1 MERASLLLAGRK
13 RALQRYDDDE
23 MGVISVSHAAKR
35 ANVLFGADEDPRVV
49 AAVEA
54 ALDGSPTGGLSS
66 FASLASPPG
75 WRVHA
80 SAALGAPQPF
90 PSLDGGGGVGAFALR
105 SLGGSDGASHM
116 GGGGHPRT
124 GGEADG
130 GGAGGAAS
138 VSRDG
143 GPLSGAEAPAP
154 SARELRLADEG
165 RLLKR
170 AVTILSSRLESAAS
184 ECAAL
189 RAQSCA
195 ADRERAALQE
205 QVAAAENANKM
216 LVELV
221 RREQGLRFAA
231 EVHLRV
237 ALDATSR
244 ER

>member
-23 MGVISVSHAAKR
+23 MGGIAVSHTAKR

-66 FASLASPPG
+66 FSTMSSPPG
-75 WRVHA
+75 WRAQA
-80 SAALGAPQPF
+80 SAALSGAQPF
-90 PSLDGGGGVGAFALR
+90 PALDGGGGVGAFALR
-105 SLGGSDGASHM
+105 GLSGADGAPQMANDNS
-116 GGGGHPRT
+116 GI
-124 GGEADG
+124 ADRDAS
-130 GGAGGAAS
+130 AGGDA
-138 VSRDG
+138 VSRD
-143 GPLSGAEAPAP
+143 APSQSSSAASAP

-170 AVTILSSRLESAAS
+170 AVTILSSRLESALN
-184 ECAAL
+184 ETAAL

-195 ADRERAALQE
+195 SEREKAALQE
-205 QVAAAENANKM
+205 QAAATEIANKS

-221 RREQGLRFAA
+221 RREQSLRFAA

-237 ALDATSR
+237 ALDAAAR
-244 ER
+244 DR